1 MEREA
6 KDWRSVMIT
15 GDKAGYAHL
24 HVCRAQ
30 PTTVILHLHAAL
42 QAVSRSEIVTSMVL
56 STFVVERVQDSSS
69 LEQCGLIRAVLGV
82 GKRSEDM

>member
-15 GDKAGYAHL
+15 ADKAGYAHL

-30 PTTVILHLHAAL
+30 PTTVILHRHGAL
-42 QAVSRSEIVTSMVL
+42 QT
-56 STFVVERVQDSSS
+56 
-69 LEQCGLIRAVLGV
+69 
-82 GKRSEDM
+82 KRELTIFHDPFNVRD